1 MTVPALYVVARTKS
15 VFVLKKL
22 ILRPAI
28 SLVWCILSVGES
40 GGYLVSVKV
49 VDIYLAR
56 LRVSVNIHH
65 YSPPLLLTIVFATR
79 KFEYIMVYCDH
90 TKLGMPVT

>member
-56 LRVSVNIHH
+56 LRLGK
-65 YSPPLLLTIVFATR
+65 YPPLFTSAIVNYCTLFSLNFAS
-79 KFEYIMVYCDH
+79 I
-90 TKLGMPVT
+90 